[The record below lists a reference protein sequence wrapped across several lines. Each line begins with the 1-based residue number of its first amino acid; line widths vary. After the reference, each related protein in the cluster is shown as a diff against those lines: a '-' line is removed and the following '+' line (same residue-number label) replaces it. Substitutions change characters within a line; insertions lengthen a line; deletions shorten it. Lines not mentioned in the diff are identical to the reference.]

1 MEPNDG
7 FICFQNSELLC
18 GLLDKKVLGG
28 GKDSLFYILL
38 RQYGPQV
45 SGECM
50 GRVAKLSA
58 RFMGEEGFSIGINDV
73 TASETLNHRKQ
84 VMTDKAYA
92 EVDELIAEYHSGTLE
107 SLPGMSVEKSLESK
121 IQGVLSAVRNSAG
134 SICVEELHKTNAPK
148 IMTLAGSKG
157 SEINIAQM
165 VACVGQQI
173 VAGSRI
179 PDGFVNRSLP
189 HFPMFAKDPA
199 AKGFVANSFY
209 SGLLPY
215 EFWFHTMGGREGL
228 VDTAVKTAETGYMQR
243 RLMKA
248 MEDLSIQWDKTCRT
262 SAGDVVQFIYGEDGL
277 DPTDLDDQN
286 DGIDFKRQL
295 QHTRAVLPSLSEK
308 ALEPSEIRKILAKHH
323 SKHLEQHG
331 ISEETLKTYP
341 QLKWMTQGGKT
352 LLALADDM
360 EKSLQEVDDLVKQKG
375 ENKKV
380 RAVLQSQVMDSR
392 RLTKAQITAFF
403 KACEQRF
410 CLAEIES
417 GTACGALAG
426 QSIGEPGTQ
435 MTLKTFHFAG
445 VASMNVTMGVPRIK
459 ELINAAKTVSTPIV
473 DVSLAAPT
481 DLQAARIVKGRIE
494 VTRLRQVAVYIK
506 EVHDVA
512 GSYISIKLD
521 LSTISKLQLEIN
533 VHKVQ
538 MAIASQ
544 SKKLKD
550 AKLSLKDVK
559 VRSAHKIHVVCSDPK
574 RESLLSKLRAI
585 MKYVPHV
592 QVCGLAGIDRAVIS
606 TNEKDSP
613 PTYKVYVEGYGMENV
628 YGISGVDGT
637 NSYSN
642 HIMEIKETLG
652 IEAARFMIVKEMRAI
667 FESYGIGIDIRHM
680 WLLADTMTYRG
691 EVLGITRFGI
701 EKMRDSVLML
711 ASFEKTADHLFEAS
725 VRSRIDAV
733 SGVSECII
741 MGIPVP
747 VGTCGNLKLLHTLHG
762 NRQINKKQTLL
773 SRSYKS

>member
-1 MEPNDG
+1 
-7 FICFQNSELLC
+7 
-18 GLLDKKVLGG
+18 
-28 GKDSLFYILL
+28 
-38 RQYGPQV
+38 
-45 SGECM
+45 
-50 GRVAKLSA
+50 
-58 RFMGEEGFSIGINDV
+58 
-73 TASETLNHRKQ
+73 
-84 VMTDKAYA
+84 
-92 EVDELIAEYHSGTLE
+92 
-107 SLPGMSVEKSLESK
+107 
-121 IQGVLSAVRNSAG
+121 
-134 SICVEELHKTNAPK
+134 
-148 IMTLAGSKG
+148 
-157 SEINIAQM
+157 
-165 VACVGQQI
+165 
-173 VAGSRI
+173 
-179 PDGFVNRSLP
+179 
-189 HFPMFAKDPA
+189 
-199 AKGFVANSFY
+199 
-209 SGLLPY
+209 
-215 EFWFHTMGGREGL
+215 
-228 VDTAVKTAETGYMQR
+228 
-243 RLMKA
+243 
-248 MEDLSIQWDKTCRT
+248 
-262 SAGDVVQFIYGEDGL
+262 
-277 DPTDLDDQN
+277 
-286 DGIDFKRQL
+286 
-295 QHTRAVLPSLSEK
+295 
-308 ALEPSEIRKILAKHH
+308 
-323 SKHLEQHG
+323 
-331 ISEETLKTYP
+331 
-341 QLKWMTQGGKT
+341 
-352 LLALADDM
+352 
-360 EKSLQEVDDLVKQKG
+360 
-375 ENKKV
+375 
-380 RAVLQSQVMDSR
+380 
-392 RLTKAQITAFF
+392 
-403 KACEQRF
+403 
-410 CLAEIES
+410 
-417 GTACGALAG
+417 
-426 QSIGEPGTQ
+426 
-435 MTLKTFHFAG
+435 
-445 VASMNVTMGVPRIK
+445 
-459 ELINAAKTVSTPIV
+459 
-473 DVSLAAPT
+473 
-481 DLQAARIVKGRIE
+481 
-494 VTRLRQVAVYIK
+494 
-506 EVHDVA
+506 
-512 GSYISIKLD
+512 
-521 LSTISKLQLEIN
+521 
-533 VHKVQ
+533 